1 MTATQS
7 FKSPVSNLF
16 SMSLDVDASA
26 NVEEVLLDETT
37 SANGTIDI
45 QIPSRTQ
52 EYPLHIVFCIDRSG
66 SMSSTMTA
74 GGLFGTV
81 TEQVIGSD
89 GKAKMDVAKEGLNK
103 AIGKLSSKDS
113 FGVVSFSN
121 SATQEVGVTSGN
133 NTHSAKQTVNQLSS
147 GGGTSIDAGLRES
160 RMLLNKMPNEEAVEW
175 IVLISD
181 GKGSAPSDHDLER
194 HYSSEGIVIQAAGVG
209 DGYDRQQMLDLAQQT
224 QGELE
229 DIGSARGLQKFFGEE
244 VQNARNVVAL
254 GADLS
259 IRPSSIVSINEVY
272 YSLAEQTSTVD
283 PEWQNGNCVL
293 DLGDVDQQNPPQVV
307 FDMTI
312 SPNEVDLEAE
322 LIDAV
327 LRTEEAS
334 ANDDITVVVDRQ
346 ASGLTP
352 TDDDTDDEGST
363 TSKIEPKPDP
373 DFIVKKVST
382 LSQEG
387 KLNEAEQYLE
397 ENKEHLPQSKY
408 SEAQDLINEGDVS
421 GLGKL

>member
-1 MTATQS
+1 
-7 FKSPVSNLF
+7 
-16 SMSLDVDASA
+16 MSLDVDASA

-37 SANGTIDI
+37 NANGTIDI

-52 EYPLHIVFCIDRSG
+52 EYPLHIVFCIDKSG
-66 SMSSTMTA
+66 SMSSTMSA

-81 TEQVIGSD
+81 AEQFTGSE
-89 GKAKMDVAKEGLNK
+89 GKPKMDVAKEGLNK
-103 AIGKLSSKDS
+103 AIDKLSSKDS
-113 FGVVSFSN
+113 FGVVSFSS

-133 NTHSAKQTVNQLSS
+133 NTQSAKQTVSHLSPN
-147 GGGTSIDAGLRES
+147 GGTSIDAGLRES
-160 RMLLNKMPNEEAVEW
+160 RMLLNRMPNEEAVEW

-181 GKGSAPSDHDLER
+181 GKGSVPADYDLER

-229 DIGSARGLQKFFGEE
+229 DIGSARGLQQFFAEE

-259 IRPSSIVSINEVY
+259 IQPSSIVSINEVY

-283 PEWQNGNCVL
+283 PEWRNGNCVL
-293 DLGDVDQQNPPQVV
+293 DLGDVNQQNPPQVV
-307 FDMTI
+307 FDMSI
-312 SPNEVDLEAE
+312 HPDEVDLEAK
-322 LIDAV
+322 LVDAV
-327 LRTEEAS
+327 LRTDEAS
-334 ANDDITVVVDRQ
+334 ASDDITVVVDRQ
-346 ASGLTP
+346 ATGLAP
-352 TDDDTDDEGST
+352 TDDGTNDSSSSV
-363 TSKIEPKPDP
+363 SKIEPTPDP

-387 KLNEAEQYLE
+387 KLDEARRYLE

-408 SEAQDLINEGDVS
+408 SEAQDLIDEGDVS